1 MHWLFVGFFIL
12 SYKGMGM
19 LTRVIFNQ
27 KGGVGKSS
35 VAVNLAAISAQ
46 QGLRTL
52 LIDLDPQC
60 NTTQYVLGETAQDAI
75 TPNIETF
82 FGQTLQSSAT
92 PTSLLFAFSFA
103 SPSVTTE
110 LVDCIRATPF
120 EQLSIIAAS
129 PTLGEILHQ
138 LENKHKIY
146 KLRDGLKSLAHNFD
160 RVYIDT
166 PPAFNFFTLSAL
178 IAADFVLVPFDCD
191 IFSQR
196 ALQTLLQNVIETRQD
211 HNDHLLIEGIIVN
224 QFDPRAK
231 LPAQIVQ
238 SLVDDGYPVMAAK
251 LSPSVMMKE
260 SHHANLPLIYLNDKH
275 KLTRQFLALYHEI
288 EGD

>member
-1 MHWLFVGFFIL
+1 M
-12 SYKGMGM
+12 
-19 LTRVIFNQ
+19 
-27 KGGVGKSS
+27 
-35 VAVNLAAISAQ
+35 
-46 QGLRTL
+46 
-52 LIDLDPQC
+52 
-60 NTTQYVLGETAQDAI
+60 
-75 TPNIETF
+75 
-82 FGQTLQSSAT
+82 
-92 PTSLLFAFSFA
+92 
-103 SPSVTTE
+103 
-110 LVDCIRATPF
+110 
-120 EQLSIIAAS
+120 
-129 PTLGEILHQ
+129 
-138 LENKHKIY
+138 
-146 KLRDGLKSLAHNFD
+146 
-160 RVYIDT
+160 
-166 PPAFNFFTLSAL
+166 SAL

-288 EGD
+288 ESD